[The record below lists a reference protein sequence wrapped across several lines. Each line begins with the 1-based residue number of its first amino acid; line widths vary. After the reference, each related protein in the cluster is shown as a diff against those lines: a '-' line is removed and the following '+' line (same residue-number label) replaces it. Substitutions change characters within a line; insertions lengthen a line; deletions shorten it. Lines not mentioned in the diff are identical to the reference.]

1 MSILFRSPALLAAC
15 LLLAVA
21 PRAFA
26 EKAMLDCSTTSGPD
40 KPVSLSV
47 AGKAV
52 PLPVAEFRMQQG
64 MSANEEQF
72 EVYALSLRD
81 TDSLFSPHEVALSV
95 MVKEGESVDGK
106 SFRLL
111 PVKDMTKQ
119 PTPVKTQGMW
129 LPEVQSLEV
138 RSDPDGIEYEHGVLA
153 SLRVEFGTREGE
165 RLPGRVQLCVAAGQR
180 DDVFQPEPTKAVVV
194 EGTFVATVK

>member
-1 MSILFRSPALLAAC
+1 MPIAFRFPTLLAAC
-15 LLLAVA
+15 LLLVDA

-26 EKAMLDCSTTSGPD
+26 EKPMLDCSKTPGPD
-40 KPVSLSV
+40 KPVTLSV
-47 AGKAV
+47 GGKAV
-52 PLPVAEFRMQQG
+52 PLPVAEIRMQQG
-64 MSANEEQF
+64 MSANEETF
-72 EVYALSLRD
+72 EVYAVSLRD
-81 TDSLFSPHEVALSV
+81 ADSLFSPREVALSV

-106 SFRLL
+106 TFRLL
-111 PVKDMTKQ
+111 PVKDMTEQ
-119 PTPVKTQGMW
+119 PTPVKSEGMW

-165 RLPGRVQLCVAAGQR
+165 KLPGRVHLCVAAGQR
-180 DDVFQPEPTKAVVV
+180 DDVFQPEPTKAIVV